1 MQVLST
7 HPITVFVKHFFC
19 LFVIYFEYLFLP
31 PKLSIKMQMTLCH
44 HIHHSMAELN
54 WKAASS
60 AAPSTASQKITWSI
74 SHQFVHPS
82 MHQFVIQSLY
92 DCIDTKL
99 PNAKILKANK
109 QKKKQIKFKFLLHYT
124 NRMEKFTFFGYSF
137 FLLWIWQ
144 WKFFAI
150 RMNVLSWRFEFLISW
165 SDVSFVVA
173 WIFSSFASR
182 IWTLI

>member
-1 MQVLST
+1 MSNN
-7 HPITVFVKHFFC
+7 FFC

-54 WKAASS
+54 WKAPSS
-60 AAPSTASQKITWSI
+60 AAAAPSTASQKNHLKHQSSVRPSI
-74 SHQFVHPS
+74 
-82 MHQFVIQSLY
+82 HQFVIQSLY

-99 PNAKILKANK
+99 PNAKILKANN
-109 QKKKQIKFKFLLHYT
+109 QTKKKQIKFKFLLHYT
-124 NRMEKFTFFGYSF
+124 NWMEKFTFFGYSF
-137 FLLWIWQ
+137 FLALNLTVEILCNTN
-144 WKFFAI
+144 A
-150 RMNVLSWRFEFLISW
+150 LSWRFQVLISW
-165 SDVSFVVA
+165 SDVSFVVV

>member
-1 MQVLST
+1 MSNN
-7 HPITVFVKHFFC
+7 FFC

-54 WKAASS
+54 WKAAAS
-60 AAPSTASQKITWSI
+60 AAPPTASQKITWSI

-82 MHQFVIQSLY
+82 ISLSFSHY
-92 DCIDTKL
+92 TIALTQNFPMQKFW
-99 PNAKILKANK
+99 NQTIK

-137 FLLWIWQ
+137 F
-144 WKFFAI
+144 
-150 RMNVLSWRFEFLISW
+150 SCFEFDSGNSLQYEWILYH
-165 SDVSFVVA
+165 DVSRFWSAEVT
-173 WIFSSFASR
+173 FLLLSLESFLHLPHVFELSFKIA
-182 IWTLI
+182 